1 MKRLRKLVELQL
13 FRGRHALRA
22 AGSKEPFYGGLIHGL
37 QEYGEQGYGR
47 AAVTGRKCGF
57 PPFILDRET

>member
-22 AGSKEPFYGGLIHGL
+22 AGSKEPFYGGPFS
-37 QEYGEQGYGR
+37 
-47 AAVTGRKCGF
+47 VTRDGGTIAYVAGDARS
-57 PPFILDRET
+57 